1 MIERRLENMI
11 ERYYEHIRDMKE
23 FIKNVNDKET
33 AKEIERDIMKC
44 ESRIMELE
52 HGLKILE
59 YLE

>member
-23 FIKNVNDKET
+23 FLKNINDKET
-33 AKEIERDIMKC
+33 VNEIERDIMKC
-44 ESRIMELE
+44 ESKIMELE

>member
-11 ERYYEHIRDMKE
+11 ERYYEHIRDMETFLKHMD
-23 FIKNVNDKET
+23 NKET

-44 ESRIMELE
+44 ESRILELE

>member
-23 FIKNVNDKET
+23 FLKNVNDKET
-33 AKEIERDIMKC
+33 VNEIERDIMKC

-59 YLE
+59 YLD